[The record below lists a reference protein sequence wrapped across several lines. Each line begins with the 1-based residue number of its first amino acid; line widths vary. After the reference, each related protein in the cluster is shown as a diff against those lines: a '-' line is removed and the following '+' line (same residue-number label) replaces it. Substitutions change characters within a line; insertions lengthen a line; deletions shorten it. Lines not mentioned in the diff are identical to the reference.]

1 MGNIL
6 MTDEIDDLLKHFLEN
21 FPNSITNAID
31 YFDDEIEC
39 CGQDSYEIIIATFG
53 KDYSLKQLRA
63 ATDADIQAFAKH
75 MKKILELDEEP
86 SLDSVEKIISQAL
99 RQCVGD

>member
-1 MGNIL
+1 
-6 MTDEIDDLLKHFLEN
+6 MTDEENDLLKHFLEN
-21 FPNSITNAID
+21 FPNGITNAID

-39 CGQDSYEIIIATFG
+39 SGQDSYEIIVATFG

-63 ATDADIQAFAKH
+63 ATDTDTQAFAKH
-75 MKKILELDEEP
+75 MKRILELDAEP
-86 SLDSVEKIISQAL
+86 SLDSVKKIISQAL

>member
-1 MGNIL
+1 
-6 MTDEIDDLLKHFLEN
+6 MTNETDDLLKHFLEN

-53 KDYSLKQLRA
+53 KDYSLKQLREA
-63 ATDADIQAFAKH
+63 SDADIQAFAKH
-75 MKKILELDEEP
+75 MKRILELDEEP
-86 SLDSVEKIISQAL
+86 NLDTVKKIISQAL
-99 RQCVGD
+99 RQCVSD